1 MAKRRVEPLD
11 ASDFGPCSRGANSRR
26 GWGEVV
32 LDDRTEAVYY
42 VHWTLGEVD
51 RHGAHFDLTVGV
63 WGDGTSSADR
73 KAVSLE
79 FRRTERGPEFM
90 VIDATRREIASS
102 KLVGRA
108 HVFGMVDCI
117 WLGDPRIS
125 EISGAA

>member
-1 MAKRRVEPLD
+1 V
-11 ASDFGPCSRGANSRR
+11 
-26 GWGEVV
+26 WGEVV

-51 RHGAHFDLTVGV
+51 RHGAHIDLIVGA

-73 KAVSLE
+73 KAISLE

-90 VIDATRREIASS
+90 VIDATRREIAASS
-102 KLVGRA
+102 LVGSALDRVQVIGTPLA
-108 HVFGMVDCI
+108 SQVFGMVDSI
-117 WLGDPRIS
+117 WVGDPRIG